1 MGTNTDFTGAI
12 RITPCV
18 EEPLATRL
26 KQFMD
31 IRHMK
36 RNVKTLHTL
45 FPDLEDRKPMSLLAT
60 ETSARKVHS
69 SFPWRRLISIEDFM
83 RPAHIRKDSTI
94 NSA

>member
-26 KQFMD
+26 SQFMD

-36 RNVKTLHTL
+36 RDGKPFSQHWKSAKLSRCL
-45 FPDLEDRKPMSLLAT
+45 AMEILERM
-60 ETSARKVHS
+60 VHS
-69 SFPWRRLISIEDFM
+69 SCPSIRGISRAASVCTNAM
-83 RPAHIRKDSTI
+83 RKGSQMSVT
-94 NSA
+94 

>member
-26 KQFMD
+26 SQFMD

-60 ETSARKVHS
+60 ETSARKVYS
-69 SFPWRRLISIEDFM
+69 SFPWRRLISIEGFM

-94 NSA
+94 TSA

>member
-26 KQFMD
+26 SQFMD

-36 RNVKTLHTL
+36 RDGKISNDAHNTFETDCYRAVGAWLH
-45 FPDLEDRKPMSLLAT
+45 S
-60 ETSARKVHS
+60 
-69 SFPWRRLISIEDFM
+69 
-83 RPAHIRKDSTI
+83 
-94 NSA
+94 